1 MTAPKKWARI
11 LTGRSLVCVWAAA
24 VCFGSFEM
32 VRYQMKPAPASAAVA
47 QRWPSSLD
55 LTPSATTPT
64 LVVSLH
70 PQCPCS
76 RATVH
81 ELAELMSR
89 AKGRLSAYVL
99 FVKPSGAPADWLDG
113 DLMKLAKAIPNI
125 SVVVD
130 EGGRNA
136 AALGAT
142 TSGQTIV
149 YDVTAKVQFNGGI
162 TDGRGHEGENAGLAA
177 ILAIVRDG
185 KSQVSETPVY
195 GCSLGVCSVAAH
207 GKD

>member
-1 MTAPKKWARI
+1 M
-11 LTGRSLVCVWAAA
+11 LFRS
-24 VCFGSFEM
+24 
-32 VRYQMKPAPASAAVA
+32 
-47 QRWPSSLD
+47 
-55 LTPSATTPT
+55 
-64 LVVSLH
+64 
-70 PQCPCS
+70 
-76 RATVH
+76 
-81 ELAELMSR
+81 
-89 AKGRLSAYVL
+89 LSAYVL
-99 FVKPSGAPADWLDG
+99 VVKPSGAPADWLDG
-113 DLMKLAKAIPNI
+113 DLMQLAKAIPNI

-149 YDVTAKVQFNGGI
+149 YDVNGKVQFNGGI

-177 ILAIVRDG
+177 ILSIVRDG